1 MVSGTPAAPSGR
13 VLVVGSV
20 NVDLVVQGERLPL
33 PGETVLGGTFSR
45 FHGGKGGNQAV
56 AAARLGVPVMLVAAL
71 GWLQGTLLGNVAT
84 AVAVM
89 AVAAV
94 GFMMLTGRLNW
105 RFGATVIIGCFVLFG
120 AASIVASSLWSP
132 MPWSDAP
139 SYFGDR
145 DNVYAASARELLDDV
160 PADAVVSANYRLTP
174 HLAYRTE
181 IYQFPVP
188 FRVVLYGPDASLEGS
203 RLAER
208 AERVEFVLL
217 PVSRDAQLEAD
228 WAAVGAAF
236 DEVERNDF
244 WVLYRRD
251 RDTPLPPP

>member
-1 MVSGTPAAPSGR
+1 MTAPFAWLFLRLPDVALISGVVLFANVLSTFWYQYQIEYHYSLVAVPALAIGTMYAIGALRDRRVGAGR
-13 VLVVGSV
+13 V
-20 NVDLVVQGERLPL
+20 RIP
-33 PGETVLGGTFSR
+33 SR
-45 FHGGKGGNQAV
+45 
-56 AAARLGVPVMLVAAL
+56 
-71 GWLQGTLLGNVAT
+71 W
-84 AVAVM
+84 
-89 AVAAV
+89 AAV
-94 GFMMLTGRLNW
+94 G
-105 RFGATVIIGCFVLFG
+105 AVG

-208 AERVEFVLL
+208 ADRVEFVLL

-228 WAAVGAAF
+228 WAAIGAAF